1 MYTHGSRAPHTQWES
16 LIENVNAIA
25 VDWGDPFFQSAVLRL
40 ESLWEKRVT
49 KQKNEAS
56 AALLSALA
64 QSLTVYSSTES
75 VTKAFVDLLPEVL
88 RVSQSLFGFLAE
100 VRYSAINKPY
110 LYSHAVTD
118 IYKPGFGLYDIVT
131 DLQFHNLDTLNGA
144 IMTGRRPVLTNDPPN
159 DPRSGGLPFGHA
171 GLEAFLGL
179 PFLVDGDLVGATS
192 LGDRPGGY
200 SEWEIELLTPLCEIG
215 GLLIATHRNRQVL
228 LTSV

>member
-1 MYTHGSRAPHTQWES
+1 MSTNGSDALHTQWVD
-16 LIENVNAIA
+16 LTKNLNAIS
-25 VDWGDPFFQSAVLRL
+25 DRWGNSFFQKTVSRL
-40 ESLWEKRVT
+40 ESLWKERVT
-49 KQKNEAS
+49 NQNDEAS
-56 AALLSALA
+56 AVLLSALA
-64 QSLTVYSSTES
+64 QALTVYSTTES
-75 VTKAFVDLLPEVL
+75 VTKAFVNLLPEVL
-88 RVSQSLFGFLAE
+88 RVSQSPFGFLAE
-100 VRYSAINKPY
+100 VRYSGLKRPY

-144 IMTGRRPVLTNDPPN
+144 IMTGQRPVLTNDPPN

-200 SEWEIELLTPLCEIG
+200 SDREVELLDPLCEIG
-215 GLLIATHRNRQVL
+215 GLMIAADRNR
-228 LTSV
+228 

>member
-1 MYTHGSRAPHTQWES
+1 MPTNRSDALHTQWVN
-16 LIENVNAIA
+16 LTENINVIA
-25 VDWGDPFFQSAVLRL
+25 EEWGNPFFHKAVSRL
-40 ESLWEKRVT
+40 ESLWEKRVIN
-49 KQKNEAS
+49 QNNEAS
-56 AALLSALA
+56 EVLLSALA
-64 QSLTVYSSTES
+64 QALTVYSTTKS
-75 VTKAFVDLLPEVL
+75 VTKAFVRLLPEVL
-88 RVSQSLFGFLAE
+88 RVSQSPFGFLAE
-100 VRYSAINKPY
+100 VRYSAPNKPY

-179 PFLVDGDLVGATS
+179 PFLVDDELVGATS

-200 SEWEIELLTPLCEIG
+200 SEREVELLTPLCEIG
-215 GLLIATHRNRQVL
+215 GLLIATHRNR
-228 LTSV
+228 

>member
-1 MYTHGSRAPHTQWES
+1 MSSNRSNVLHTEWGN
-16 LIENVNAIA
+16 LIEKLNTTDDNC
-25 VDWGDPFFQSAVLRL
+25 GSPFFQEAVSRL
-40 ESLWEKRVT
+40 ESLWKERVT
-49 KQKNEAS
+49 NQNDEAS
-56 AALLSALA
+56 GVLLSGLA
-64 QSLTVYSSTES
+64 QALTVYTTTES
-75 VTKAFVDLLPEVL
+75 VTRAFVHLLPEVL
-88 RVSQSLFGFLAE
+88 RVSQSPFGFLAE
-100 VRYSAINKPY
+100 VRYSASNKPY

-179 PFLVDGDLVGATS
+179 PFLVDDDLVGATS

-200 SEWEIELLTPLCEIG
+200 SEREVELLAPLCEIG
-215 GLLIATHRNRQVL
+215 GLLIATHRNR
-228 LTSV
+228 

>member
-1 MYTHGSRAPHTQWES
+1 MLTNCSNALPSQWGN
-16 LIENVNAIA
+16 LIENLNATA
-25 VDWGDPFFQSAVLRL
+25 DDRGDPFFRNAVSRL
-40 ESLWEKRVT
+40 ESLWEERVT
-49 KQKNEAS
+49 NPEEEVS

-64 QSLTVYSSTES
+64 EALTIYSTTTS
-75 VTKAFVDLLPEVL
+75 VTKAFVHLLPEVL
-88 RVSQSLFGFLAE
+88 RVSQSPFGFLAE
-100 VRYSAINKPY
+100 VRYSGLNKPY

-179 PFLVDGDLVGATS
+179 PFLVDDDLVGATS

-200 SEWEIELLTPLCEIG
+200 SEREVELLAPLCEIG
-215 GLLIATHRNRQVL
+215 GLLIATHRNR
-228 LTSV
+228 

>member
-1 MYTHGSRAPHTQWES
+1 MPTNHSNAIHTQWRD
-16 LIENVNAIA
+16 LIENLNATA
-25 VDWGDPFFQSAVLRL
+25 DDRGNPFFQKTVSRL
-40 ESLWEKRVT
+40 ESLWAERVT
-49 KQKNEAS
+49 NQKDNAS

-64 QSLTVYSSTES
+64 QSLTVYSTSES
-75 VTKAFVDLLPEVL
+75 VTKAFVQLLPEVL
-88 RVSQSLFGFLAE
+88 RVSQSPFGFLAE
-100 VRYSAINKPY
+100 VRYSAPNKPY

-144 IMTGRRPVLTNDPPN
+144 IMIGRRPVLTNDPPN

-179 PFLVDGDLVGATS
+179 PFLVDDDLVGATS

-200 SEWEIELLTPLCEIG
+200 SAREVELLAPLCEIG
-215 GLLIATHRNRQVL
+215 GLIIATHRNR
-228 LTSV
+228 

>member
-1 MYTHGSRAPHTQWES
+1 MASNCSDVLHTEWEN
-16 LIENVNAIA
+16 LIENLNATADDRGAPCFQKA
-25 VDWGDPFFQSAVLRL
+25 VSRL
-40 ESLWEKRVT
+40 ESFWQERVT
-49 KQKNEAS
+49 SQNDEAS

-64 QSLTVYSSTES
+64 QALTVYATNES
-75 VTKAFVDLLPEVL
+75 VTKAFVHLLPEVL
-88 RVSQSLFGFLAE
+88 RVSQSPFGFLAE
-100 VRYSAINKPY
+100 VRYSAPNRPY

-144 IMTGRRPVLTNDPPN
+144 IMTGRCPVLTNDPPN

-179 PFLVDGDLVGATS
+179 PFLVDDDLVGATS

-200 SEWEIELLTPLCEIG
+200 SEREVELLSPLCEIG
-215 GLLIATHRNRQVL
+215 GLLIATHRNR
-228 LTSV
+228 

>member
-1 MYTHGSRAPHTQWES
+1 MSSNRSDVLHTEWGN
-16 LIENVNAIA
+16 LIENLNATA
-25 VDWGDPFFQSAVLRL
+25 EDRGAPFFRKAVSRL
-40 ESLWEKRVT
+40 ESLWEERVT
-49 KQKNEAS
+49 NPEEEAS

-64 QSLTVYSSTES
+64 QALMVYSTTTS
-75 VTKAFVDLLPEVL
+75 VTKAFVHLLPEVL
-88 RVSQSLFGFLAE
+88 RVSQSPFGFLAE
-100 VRYSAINKPY
+100 VRYSGLKKPY

-179 PFLVDGDLVGATS
+179 PFLVDDDLVGATS

-200 SEWEIELLTPLCEIG
+200 SEREVELLAPLCEIG
-215 GLLIATHRNRQVL
+215 GLLIATHRNR
-228 LTSV
+228 

>member
-1 MYTHGSRAPHTQWES
+1 MPTNSPDALHTQWVN
-16 LIENVNAIA
+16 LTENINVIA
-25 VDWGDPFFQSAVLRL
+25 DEWGNSFFQKSVSRL
-40 ESLWEKRVT
+40 ERFWEERVT
-49 KQKNEAS
+49 TQKDETS

-64 QSLTVYSSTES
+64 QALRVYSTTES
-75 VTKAFVDLLPEVL
+75 VTKAFVQLLPEVL
-88 RVSQSLFGFLAE
+88 RVSQSPFGFLAE
-100 VRYSAINKPY
+100 VRYSTPNRPY

-200 SEWEIELLTPLCEIG
+200 SEREVELLTPLCEIG
-215 GLLIATHRNRQVL
+215 GLMIATARNR
-228 LTSV
+228 

>member
-1 MYTHGSRAPHTQWES
+1 MASNRSDVLHTEWEN
-16 LIENVNAIA
+16 LIENLSVTG
-25 VDWGDPFFQSAVLRL
+25 DDRGDPFFRKAVSRL
-40 ESLWEKRVT
+40 ESFWEERAT
-49 KQKNEAS
+49 NQNDESS
-56 AALLSALA
+56 ATLLSALA
-64 QSLTVYSSTES
+64 QALTVYATTES
-75 VTKAFVDLLPEVL
+75 VTKAFVQLLPEIL
-88 RVSQSLFGFLAE
+88 RVSQSPFGFLAE
-100 VRYSAINKPY
+100 VRYSAPNRPY

-144 IMTGRRPVLTNDPPN
+144 IMTGQRPVLTNDPPN

-200 SEWEIELLTPLCEIG
+200 SEREVELLAPLCEIG
-215 GLLIATHRNRQVL
+215 GLLIAADRNG
-228 LTSV
+228 